1 MKLINLS
8 NISLIKR
15 IVINLIIFLFT
26 IFFLISFL
34 ILPTIKDI
42 KRIGNEIE
50 TQRTDLEKKFVK
62 VQNLKQLTK
71 NLNKIEPELNKLDQI
86 FINKDD
92 ELGFITNLEKIA
104 TTNNIDQKINLGGN
118 QLIESKIYKKIPLQI
133 STSGS
138 FSDQLNYLINLESL
152 NYYINIKS
160 LEISQ
165 EKNNIKNNT
174 EKLPQTNL
182 NFLITADTYWQ

>member
-8 NISLIKR
+8 NISLIKK
-15 IVINLIIFLFT
+15 IITNLIIFLFT
-26 IFFLISFL
+26 IFFLISFF

-42 KRIGNEIE
+42 KHVGNEIE
-50 TQRTDLEKKFVK
+50 TQRTNLEKKYAK
-62 VQNLKQLTK
+62 VQNLKQLAK
-71 NLNKIEPELNKLDQI
+71 NLNKIEPELDKLDQI

-104 TTNNIDQKINLGGN
+104 TTNNINQKINLGGN
-118 QLIESKIYKKIPLQI
+118 QLIENKIYKKIPLQI
-133 STSGS
+133 STNGS